1 MRFRL
6 ARSALL
12 TAFVTDLDTAVQI
25 LPGFAAPGC
34 GAPAD
39 PRGPGRRLLIDR
51 FPSKMSGGSARPGQ
65 AARMMRPG

>member
-6 ARSALL
+6 ARSVLL

-34 GAPAD
+34 G
-39 PRGPGRRLLIDR
+39 GRTGRQRIR
-51 FPSKMSGGSARPGQ
+51 
-65 AARMMRPG
+65 AARADGC

>member
-12 TAFVTDLDTAVQI
+12 TAFVTDLDTAVPI

-34 GAPAD
+34 AG
-39 PRGPGRRLLIDR
+39 RTGRRRIR
-51 FPSKMSGGSARPGQ
+51 
-65 AARMMRPG
+65 AARAGGAHDAARGDVVGCGHGIHAS